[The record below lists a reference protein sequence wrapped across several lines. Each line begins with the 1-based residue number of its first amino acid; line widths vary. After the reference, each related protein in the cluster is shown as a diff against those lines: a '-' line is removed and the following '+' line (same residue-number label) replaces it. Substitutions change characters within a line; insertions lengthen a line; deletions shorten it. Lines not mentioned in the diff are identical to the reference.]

1 MASLP
6 AGLSL
11 SNKSAIV
18 TGASRGIGA
27 GIAIELAKRGAKVA
41 LVYRSDKSTP
51 LAEKVATQVR
61 ELGGT
66 AVLIQQ
72 DLNTRDCG
80 KIIIEKAL
88 QGLSVKEIHIL
99 INNAAVDP
107 PLHKTVDFDHAF
119 FEECVLRKSLQLAA
133 PNGSFHLE

>member
-6 AGLSL
+6 ASLSL

-51 LAEKVATQVR
+51 SAEKVATQVR

-72 DLNTRDCG
+72 DLNTPDCG
-80 KIIIEKAL
+80 EIIIEKAL

-107 PLHKTVDFDHAF
+107 PLHKTVDFDPAF

-133 PNGSFHLE
+133 SNGSFHLE